1 MSSATIDFSAYRLR
15 TAIKFRNERERL
27 RRKKGRATLSW
38 KCRRRRK
45 NCFIRKDRERNDL
58 AIARSRM
65 LEHRD
70 KGRTILEWEKR
81 TNLLPR
87 SAGIKETICKLAF
100 GVTHTELRFRSE
112 GKRKHEVIVYE
123 DPTRQR
129 ESRDKLYELWNNPAS
144 EK

>member
-1 MSSATIDFSAYRLR
+1 MKGSDCG
-15 TAIKFRNERERL
+15 E
-27 RRKKGRATLSW
+27 KKGVPLYRR
-38 KCRRRRK
+38 KCRRRGK

-87 SAGIKETICKLAF
+87 SAGIKETICKLAL

-129 ESRDKLYELWNNPAS
+129 ESRDKLYELWNKPAS